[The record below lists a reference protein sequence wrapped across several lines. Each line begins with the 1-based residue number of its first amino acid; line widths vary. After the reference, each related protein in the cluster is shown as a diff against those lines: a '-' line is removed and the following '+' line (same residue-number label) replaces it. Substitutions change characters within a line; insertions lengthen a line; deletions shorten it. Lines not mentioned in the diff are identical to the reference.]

1 MVAGR
6 IGNGT
11 FGTEA
16 LLASGGIE
24 DGCLGAVSSEGSR
37 GDGGGDGDMLSP
49 IADLVC
55 ISSLRLLSYL
65 WQL

>member
-16 LLASGGIE
+16 LLASGGSE

-37 GDGGGDGDMLSP
+37 GDGGGDMLSP
-49 IADLVC
+49 KADPVS
-55 ISSLRLLSYL
+55 ISSSHLL
-65 WQL
+65 